1 MQHVRFGRT
10 GLSVS
15 RLCLGTMTFGL
26 QCDEEASR
34 AILDAALDA
43 GITFIDTANVYPGG
57 GGPERVGA
65 TEEIIGRWLTGRR
78 DEIVLATKGHNPMG
92 PQPWARG
99 SSRKHLLAA
108 LEASLRRLRTGH
120 VDLYQLHRPDP
131 GTPIDETLGA
141 LDDMVR
147 SGKVRYVGCSN
158 FLAYQV
164 ARALGRSEALGT
176 VRFDSVQPRYNLLFR
191 QNERELFPLCAEEG
205 LAVLPYNPVAGGL
218 LSGKHAPG
226 APAAGT
232 RFALEGAGRS
242 YRDRYWTDE
251 AFAVVDKLT
260 ALAQEAAVPP
270 GQLAIAWVLANPVV
284 TAPIIGATSPG
295 QLGNAVR
302 AVEEPLDADVKREI
316 DELTKD
322 FRKGDA
328 LR

>member
-10 GLSVS
+10 GLSMS

-65 TEEIIGRWLTGRR
+65 TEEI
-78 DEIVLATKGHNPMG
+78 
-92 PQPWARG
+92 
-99 SSRKHLLAA
+99 S
-108 LEASLRRLRTGH
+108 
-120 VDLYQLHRPDP
+120 
-131 GTPIDETLGA
+131 
-141 LDDMVR
+141 
-147 SGKVRYVGCSN
+147 
-158 FLAYQV
+158 
-164 ARALGRSEALGT
+164 
-176 VRFDSVQPRYNLLFR
+176 
-191 QNERELFPLCAEEG
+191 
-205 LAVLPYNPVAGGL
+205 
-218 LSGKHAPG
+218 
-226 APAAGT
+226 
-232 RFALEGAGRS
+232 
-242 YRDRYWTDE
+242 DRYWTDE

-302 AVEEPLDADVKREI
+302 AVEEPLDADVEREI

>member
-1 MQHVRFGRT
+1 M
-10 GLSVS
+10 
-15 RLCLGTMTFGL
+15 
-26 QCDEEASR
+26 
-34 AILDAALDA
+34 
-43 GITFIDTANVYPGG
+43 
-57 GGPERVGA
+57 
-65 TEEIIGRWLTGRR
+65 
-78 DEIVLATKGHNPMG
+78 
-92 PQPWARG
+92 
-99 SSRKHLLAA
+99 
-108 LEASLRRLRTGH
+108 
-120 VDLYQLHRPDP
+120 
-131 GTPIDETLGA
+131 
-141 LDDMVR
+141 
-147 SGKVRYVGCSN
+147 
-158 FLAYQV
+158 
-164 ARALGRSEALGT
+164 
-176 VRFDSVQPRYNLLFR
+176 RFDSVQPRYNLLFR

-260 ALAQEAAVPP
+260 ALAQEAGVPP

-284 TAPIIGATSPG
+284 TAPIIGATSPD

-302 AVEEPLDADVKREI
+302 AVEEPLDAGVKREI
-316 DELTKD
+316 DELTRD